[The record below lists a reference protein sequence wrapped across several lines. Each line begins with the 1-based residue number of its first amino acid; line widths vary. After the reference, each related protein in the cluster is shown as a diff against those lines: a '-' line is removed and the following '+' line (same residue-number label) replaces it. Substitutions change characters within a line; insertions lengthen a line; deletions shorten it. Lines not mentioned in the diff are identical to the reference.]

1 MKIFFVC
8 LMIQNTRINPFT
20 LEDNLKRRGF
30 IETVFFLILFKCCK
44 LLQKNFWRAY
54 KNKHQSPP
62 YKFIMFYLFTEK
74 CEIFKLIGKGSLC
87 GLVLT

>member
-44 LLQKNFWRAY
+44 LLQKNFEGHIKINTKALHINLLCFIY
-54 KNKHQSPP
+54 LQKNV
-62 YKFIMFYLFTEK
+62 KFLN
-74 CEIFKLIGKGSLC
+74 
-87 GLVLT
+87 